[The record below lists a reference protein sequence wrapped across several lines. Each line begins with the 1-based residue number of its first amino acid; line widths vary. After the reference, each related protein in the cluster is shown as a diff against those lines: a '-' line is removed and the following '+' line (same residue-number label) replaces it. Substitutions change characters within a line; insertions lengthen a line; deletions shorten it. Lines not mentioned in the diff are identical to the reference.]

1 MNQVFSLPTALC
13 LPFADI
19 EALIQGRTIA
29 ALPNMFLRP
38 GQKFA
43 LYPVA
48 HTNLSIPIEKHYS
61 QSFLPTAQT
70 AIKSTNSQT
79 VAVKVW
85 AKCEFCQIID
95 KNNLRYFSSQLK
107 LWTPEALEPKIQKYQ
122 HIFLAY
128 LRVYH
133 LPQLYEFTI
142 NQGNQDKL
150 GKFIAV
156 HNVTASETQPVL
168 TEQRFKQYQRQLENL
183 EPPLHPQ
190 LEELHNALSKIS
202 HTNAA
207 AQHFKH
213 EISILLGWNSQ
224 YNQDT
229 VDRDLSWIKTI
240 AKVGNS
246 SDGNEFE
253 KLVRKSLVKIGFSAS
268 NLNSKANLDTEKL
281 GGAGGLDFYCEYP
294 YLVVGECK
302 ATKTEKVPDGT
313 AAQLVKL
320 GLKHLQ
326 QQYNSCIKIIVA
338 AGQLTTYAELTAKGN
353 EMNVIRPETLQR
365 LVEFKAKFPGAID
378 LLNLKPYL
386 QNEPFGSAA
395 DDKINVYIDKIEQNI
410 KLRSH
415 IIQVV
420 KNYLQNSG
428 TESAGVAALHGA
440 YFGSQPQQQLKPEE
454 IHEILI
460 ELSSPLTGYLGREK
474 GSDWTTDRFY
484 YLRDLSI
491 N

>member
-1 MNQVFSLPTALC
+1 MSQVFSLPTALC
-13 LPFADI
+13 LPVADI

-48 HTNLSIPIEKHYS
+48 HTNLLIPIEKYYS

-79 VAVKVW
+79 VAVKMW
-85 AKCEFCQIID
+85 GKCEFCQIID
-95 KNNLRYFSSQLK
+95 KTKSLDVFSK
-107 LWTPEALEPKIQKYQ
+107 LTIWTPEVFYALLEKQQ
-122 HIFLAY
+122 NIFLAY

-133 LPQLYEFTI
+133 LPQFYEFTI
-142 NQGNQDKL
+142 NPGSQDKL
-150 GKFIAV
+150 GRFIAI
-156 HNVTASETQPVL
+156 HNVTGSETQPIL

-202 HTNAA
+202 ITNTV
-207 AQHFKH
+207 AQQLTH
-213 EISILLGWNSQ
+213 EIRVLLGWNSQ
-224 YNQDT
+224 YNQDR
-229 VDRDLSWIKTI
+229 VDGDLIWIKKI

-268 NLNSKANLDTEKL
+268 NMNSKANLDPEKL

-326 QQYNSCIKIIVA
+326 QQYNSCIKIIMA
-338 AGQLTTYAELTAKGN
+338 AGELTTDAELTAKGN

-395 DDKINVYIDKIEQNI
+395 DDKINAYLNKIEQNI